1 MIKTV
6 LGAFLAIFLFSV
18 DFSAAHSILD
28 TAADNEEF
36 SSLINLITSTGGEAA
51 AAFLGTDITIFAPVN
66 SALTDIAGLLQ
77 FGSAETILMGHI
89 VQGYYSI
96 ADLTLYDCI
105 ELNTINDNTIAITTK
120 ESSSNDKQLVING
133 NSKCSNVMSLQN
145 QSYYI
150 VNMSHY
156 N

>member
-1 MIKTV
+1 MINTV
-6 LGAFLAIFLFSV
+6 LRAFLAIFLFSV

-36 SSLINLITSTGGEAA
+36 SSLINLITSTGGDAA
-51 AAFLGTDITIFAPVN
+51 AAYLGTNITIFAPVN
-66 SALTDIAGLLQ
+66 SALTDIAQ
-77 FGSAETILMGHI
+77 FGSAEVLLMGHI
-89 VQGYYSI
+89 AQGYYSLS
-96 ADLTLYDCI
+96 DLLANDCT

-120 ESSSNDKQLVING
+120 ESTSSNDKQFVING

>member
-1 MIKTV
+1 
-6 LGAFLAIFLFSV
+6 
-18 DFSAAHSILD
+18 
-28 TAADNEEF
+28 
-36 SSLINLITSTGGEAA
+36 
-51 AAFLGTDITIFAPVN
+51 
-66 SALTDIAGLLQ
+66 
-77 FGSAETILMGHI
+77 MGHI
-89 VQGYYSI
+89 AQGYYSI
-96 ADLTLYDCI
+96 ADLLANDCT
-105 ELNTINDNTIAITTK
+105 ELNTINDNTIAITSI